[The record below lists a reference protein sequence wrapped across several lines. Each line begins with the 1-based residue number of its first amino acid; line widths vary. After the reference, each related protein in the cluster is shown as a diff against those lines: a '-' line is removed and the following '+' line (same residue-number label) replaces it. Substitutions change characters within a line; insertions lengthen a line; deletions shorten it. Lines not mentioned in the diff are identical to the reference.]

1 MEPNAMQV
9 SERRTAGFLPT
20 VWDPDLIISSS
31 TGYKYENH
39 ATRLEQLKQATK
51 TLLESTKDATP
62 HVLLSLI
69 DAIHRLGVAY
79 HFKEEIKEA
88 LNNLL
93 ISTIPSDLFTVAKY
107 FRLLRQ
113 NGLSISSE
121 VFNKFLDEDGK
132 FMDNLREDL
141 KGVLSLYEASSLG
154 IPGEDILE
162 EANNFSTRHLK
173 SSLMKKLER
182 NISEQIQLSLEVP
195 VYQRLPW
202 IEARNFINVY
212 QRDKSKSLLLLEL
225 AKLDYNVVQSLY
237 LEELKELAKW
247 WKDMNFKEKYPFS
260 RDRLVEGYFYSM
272 GCVPHPQ
279 FSKCRK
285 SMAKLTVVATVLDD
299 IYDVYGYLDELEK
312 LTDAISCWDLK
323 AVEDLPEYMRPCYI
337 AIHEHVKEMVEDAS
351 ERLGMDIL
359 PYIKQNWVIYTRGYM
374 EESRWIYSGYIPT
387 FDEYLENGVR
397 TIGAPLATTYAFFGT
412 LDRDNISKHSLEW
425 IQSPDSEFLYLAA
438 LIGRLYDDLLTSEDE
453 MERGEVVN
461 AIKCYMVQE
470 RVSEEEARDHIKGL
484 ISDAW
489 RKLNRLI
496 ASKSLPKCLSDIA
509 LNTARCWQHM
519 YKKGDWFSV
528 QSEAHKDTIISSF
541 LEPIPME
548 QK

>member
-31 TGYKYENH
+31 TGYKYESH
-39 ATRLEQLKQATK
+39 TTRLEQLKQATK
-51 TLLESTKDATP
+51 TLLESTKDAPP

-79 HFKEEIKEA
+79 HFEEEIKEA

-93 ISTIPSDLFTVAKY
+93 ISMVPNDLFTVALY
-107 FRLLRQ
+107 FRLSRQ

-121 VFNKFLDEDGK
+121 VFNKFLGEDGK

-141 KGVLSLYEASSLG
+141 KGILSLYEASYLG
-154 IPGEDILE
+154 IGGEDILE

-173 SSLMKKLER
+173 SSLMQILDS
-182 NISEQIQLSLEVP
+182 NISEQVQLSLEIP
-195 VYQRLPW
+195 VHQRLPW

-225 AKLDYNVVQSLY
+225 AKLDYNIVQSLY
-237 LEELKELAKW
+237 LEELKELAGW

-299 IYDVYGYLDELEK
+299 IYDVYGHLDELER

-323 AVEDLPEYMRPCYI
+323 VVEDLPEYMRPCYI
-337 AIHEHVKEMVEDAS
+337 AIHEHVEEMVEDAS

-359 PYIKQNWVIYTRGYM
+359 PYIKQNWAIYTRGYM

-412 LDRDNISKHSLEW
+412 LDRDTISKHSLEW

-438 LIGRLYDDLLTSEDE
+438 LIGRLYDDLQTSEDE

-489 RKLNRLI
+489 KKLNGLI
-496 ASKSLPKCLSDIA
+496 ASKSLPECLSVIA
-509 LNTARCWQHM
+509 LNTGRCWQHM

-528 QSEAHKDTIISSF
+528 QSEAHRDTIISSF